1 MRYLEKYGS
10 FTLGLIISVAF
21 YLYVGVSYRASVEL
35 IKQFTT
41 IGTCTFGFLLTL
53 FSLIIQGD
61 NHAINKMRARHKP
74 FLRFIN
80 MNKKIV
86 VLSFLLTIY
95 SYFIGY
101 LNLDNV
107 ICNEKVVKSLV
118 CLFYG
123 GLFCFVVET
132 IYFLMI
138 FYLLIQ
144 GKKEDNHDTM

>member
-1 MRYLEKYGS
+1 MRHLEKYVS
-10 FTLGLIISVAF
+10 FVLGLMISTL
-21 YLYVGVSYRASVEL
+21 LYFCVNVSYEANVEL

-61 NHAINKMRARHKP
+61 NQAINKMRSRHKP
-74 FLRFIN
+74 FLRFIAF
-80 MNKKIV
+80 NKKV
-86 VLSFLLTIY
+86 VVFSFLLTIY
-95 SYFIGY
+95 SYIIGY
-101 LNLDNV
+101 VAITDIISNERV
-107 ICNEKVVKSLV
+107 IKALV

-123 GLFCFVVET
+123 GLVCFIVET

-144 GKKEDNHDTM
+144 GKKEDKNDTM